1 MFNRLAR
8 YTLVGLNLL
17 LGLNV
22 VCGAVWVVPGLP
34 REWLAGTRGMTSRL
48 RLVMPSAPTRRS

>member
-1 MFNRLAR
+1 MFNRLGR
-8 YTLVGLNLL
+8 YTLVGLNLF
-17 LGLNV
+17 LGVNAV
-22 VCGAVWVVPGLP
+22 FGAVRVVPGLP